1 MILVKRAE
9 GCIAQTDHKLK
20 SFRITGV
27 FCHNWF
33 EMSANILIV
42 EVLLYKQV
50 KLNLYQVFVRGDIR
64 VFVFCIGFHFVA

>member
-1 MILVKRAE
+1 MVKRAE

-27 FCHNWF
+27 FRHNWF
-33 EMSANILIV
+33 EMSANILRV

-50 KLNLYQVFVRGDIR
+50 KLSFYYQVFVRGDTR